1 MLSLRGKTAL
11 ITGATGGMG
20 SEIAKQLVTDGVHL
34 ILLGR
39 NEKKLKSLKDTLR
52 GISSAGIET
61 VCLDLSMDIE
71 KPAKEL
77 ASRLKHLDIFL
88 YTAGVIIPNH
98 IENVTSR
105 EFEEQFNVNFRSVF
119 TLVQAMLPLLKE
131 ARGEIIMVNSSVIK
145 GAKDELSVYSSAK
158 HAMAGFTESL
168 RQEVNPCGVRVVNI
182 IPGKTATAMQEDLHR
197 RKNLKMK
204 GELLI
209 QPYEIAYT
217 ILKILKLPFTSEITE
232 LVIRPMKKS

>member
-39 NEKKLKSLKDTLR
+39 NEKKLKHLKDTLT
-52 GISSAGIET
+52 GLSSVEIET
-61 VCLDLSMDIE
+61 VCLDLSKDIE
-71 KPAKEL
+71 EPAKEL
-77 ASRLKHLDIFL
+77 ASRLKQLDIL
-88 YTAGVIIPNH
+88 IHTAGVIIPNH
-98 IENVTSR
+98 IENVSR
-105 EFEEQFNVNFRSVF
+105 QEFEEQFNVNFRSAY
-119 TLVQAMLPLLKE
+119 TLVKALLPLLKE
-131 ARGEIIMVNSSVIK
+131 ACGQVVMVNSSVVK
-145 GAKDELSVYSSAK
+145 RAKDDLSVYTSAK
-158 HAMAGFTESL
+158 HALAGFTESL
-168 RQEVNPCGVRVVNI
+168 RQEVNPYGMRVVSI
-182 IPGKTATAMQEDLHR
+182 IPGKTATAMQEYLYHR
-197 RKNLKMK
+197 KKLEMK

-217 ILKILKLPFTSEITE
+217 ILKILVLPFTSEITE